1 MEPFEVYRLYLALK
15 LHFTTKG
22 YDITKTLG
30 AVTGKKETFLKR
42 KDLTSIRKLAR
53 DHKRSEIIDILVANF
68 ASGDKWGG
76 VFDSECVE
84 TYKKWLTTKQRMLYN
99 FSTDL
104 DNILFR
110 MEKDE
115 VKSAIQEGA
124 HPLIFRMYMGRDI
137 NLETLVMLE
146 KIRPFVDKYSGDF
159 VLEDICL
166 LITKYKPFVRFDKE
180 KVNLQHMEKLIS
192 IYGHEQI

>member
-99 FSTDL
+99 FTTDL

-115 VKSAIQEGA
+115 VKSAIYDGG

-146 KIRPFVDKYSGDF
+146 KMRPFVDKYSDDF
-159 VLEDICL
+159 VLEDVCL
-166 LITKYKPFVRFDKE
+166 LVSKYKPFVRFDKE
-180 KVNLQHMEKLIS
+180 KINSQHMEKFIS
-192 IYGHEQI
+192 IYGDE

>member
-68 ASGDKWGG
+68 ASGDKWGV

-99 FSTDL
+99 FTTDL

-115 VKSAIQEGA
+115 VKSAIYDGG

-146 KIRPFVDKYSGDF
+146 KMRPFVDKYSDDF
-159 VLEDICL
+159 VLEDVCL
-166 LITKYKPFVRFDKE
+166 LVSKYKPFVRFDKE
-180 KVNLQHMEKLIS
+180 KINSQHMEKLIS
-192 IYGHEQI
+192 IYGDE

>member
-68 ASGDKWGG
+68 ASGDKWGC

-99 FSTDL
+99 FTTDL

-115 VKSAIQEGA
+115 VKSAIYDGG

-146 KIRPFVDKYSGDF
+146 KMRPFVDKYSDDF
-159 VLEDICL
+159 VLEDVCL
-166 LITKYKPFVRFDKE
+166 LVSKYKPFVRFDKE
-180 KVNLQHMEKLIS
+180 KINSQHMEKFIS
-192 IYGHEQI
+192 IYGDE

>member
-99 FSTDL
+99 FTTDL

-115 VKSAIQEGA
+115 VKSAIYDGG

-146 KIRPFVDKYSGDF
+146 KMRPFVDKYSDDF
-159 VLEDICL
+159 VLEDVCL
-166 LITKYKPFVRFDKE
+166 LVSKYKPFVRFDKE
-180 KVNLQHMEKLIS
+180 KINSQHMEKLIS
-192 IYGHEQI
+192 IYGDE

>member
-99 FSTDL
+99 FTTDL

-115 VKSAIQEGA
+115 VKSAIYDGG

-146 KIRPFVDKYSGDF
+146 KMRPFVDKYSDDF
-159 VLEDICL
+159 VLEDVCL
-166 LITKYKPFVRFDKE
+166 LVSKYKPFVRFDKD
-180 KVNLQHMEKLIS
+180 KILSQHEEKLIS
-192 IYGHEQI
+192 IYGDE